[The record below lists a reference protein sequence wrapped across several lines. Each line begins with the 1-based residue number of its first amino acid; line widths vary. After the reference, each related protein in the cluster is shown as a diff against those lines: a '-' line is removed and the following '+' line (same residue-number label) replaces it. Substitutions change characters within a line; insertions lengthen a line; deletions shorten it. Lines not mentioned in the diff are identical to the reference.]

1 MTIFRRSI
9 IFPTVLL
16 WISLTSVLF
25 SNVNYHN
32 HAQLVDGVS
41 GSKMPLL
48 AHLDVCFGSATG
60 PSLPDPSTV
69 LESTPFL
76 RRLVRNFLSKLQKNP
91 RLFRLISNPFTLAPA
106 SFSIALLYAAY
117 IADVCVLDYISLPF
131 VPDSSSL

>member
-48 AHLDVCFGSATG
+48 AHLDVCFGFSDWPISARSFNG
-60 PSLPDPSTV
+60 VRIDPVPSPFGQELPVKATEESQTFPLNFKSFHPRPGIFQYRPSIC
-69 LESTPFL
+69 SIY
-76 RRLVRNFLSKLQKNP
+76 RGRVRP
-91 RLFRLISNPFTLAPA
+91 RLHFTTLC
-106 SFSIALLYAAY
+106 S
-117 IADVCVLDYISLPF
+117 
-131 VPDSSSL
+131 